1 MSAKI
6 PSSAHATTNKPPA
19 AKKFTKFT
27 FSNIHFSHTA
37 IPPASCPCSIPS
49 FPSVP
54 HPWLQVLFLLC
65 ANLRHPRHLRA
76 DSALIVRATSRI
88 QHHWRLLSRSMQDRT
103 NPPGVAPDPKRP
115 PSAARSQRRE
125 WVVLALILIVA
136 ASVRIYHLGYFS
148 LWLDEIFSVATS
160 SGHYPDIRPLE
171 MNRVL
176 AGIPNFTALS
186 DARPWHTIWPA

>member
-37 IPPASCPCSIPS
+37 IPPPSCPCSIPS

-65 ANLRHPRHLRA
+65 ANPRHLRA

-103 NPPGVAPDPKRP
+103 NPPGVAPDPNRP

-136 ASVRIYHLGYFS
+136 ASVRIYHLCYFS